1 MRPRNICGPIKNLFV
16 RGYKIINRLKQKLIK
31 MVFALVR
38 LSKIK
43 LKNPRIKNRAQLSF
57 IDTLLLGIGL
67 NIVLSTLPSRSLYH
81 ISLIPQPADQTKM
94 LPITIIKTSEY
105 IKLPPVLIINANNA
119 GQSKRYIPIGLSG
132 LMSSRTARGFFMG
145 RSKRP

>member
-43 LKNPRIKNRAQLSF
+43 LKNPRIKNRAQLSY

-67 NIVLSTLPSRSLYH
+67 NFVLSTPPSRSLSH
-81 ISLIPQPADQTKM
+81 ISLITHPADLTKM
-94 LPITIIKTSEY
+94 LPITTIKKSEY

-119 GQSKRYIPIGLSG
+119 GQSKRYIPIGLYQASLVQRMHVLYSWG
-132 LMSSRTARGFFMG
+132 
-145 RSKRP
+145 